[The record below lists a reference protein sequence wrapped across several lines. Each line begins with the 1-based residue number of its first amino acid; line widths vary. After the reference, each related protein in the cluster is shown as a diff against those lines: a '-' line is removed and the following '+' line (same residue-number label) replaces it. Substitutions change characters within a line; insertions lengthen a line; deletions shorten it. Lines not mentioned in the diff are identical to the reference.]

1 MIFAREVSDSLTSL
15 VKKIDEAT
23 VKNAS
28 ARMGS
33 FVVFC
38 SDDDG
43 LKDKLKELAEKEHIK
58 KTILTL
64 DNPSGPSKY
73 EVAKDADVT
82 VIFYN
87 EREVLVNKAFKKGE
101 LSAKDVDSLV
111 AEIPKM
117 IAAKKKEEKKDDKK
131 KDDKKEEKKSDK

>member
-1 MIFAREVSDSLTSL
+1 MIFAREISDNLTSL
-15 VKKIDEAT
+15 VKKVDEAT
-23 VKNAS
+23 KKNAS
-28 ARMGS
+28 AKMGS

-38 SDDDG
+38 SDDEG
-43 LKDKLKELAEKEHIK
+43 LKDKLKELAEKEHLE

-73 EVAKDADVT
+73 EVAKDADIT

-87 EREVLVNKAFKKGE
+87 EREVIVNQAFKKGE
-101 LSAKDVDSLV
+101 LSAKDVDSIV

-117 IAAKKKEEKKDDKK
+117 IAAKKKEEKK
-131 KDDKKEEKKSDK
+131 KDDKKEEKKEDK